1 MKKAQLYGHIF
12 IYILTITVTSFILIY
27 GYNAIKNF
35 QDKTDQAS
43 CIKFR
48 NDLKSAV
55 YTIMSDYGTVKRK
68 DIGLC
73 SNYNKVCFVET
84 YRQISDR
91 DNPALKPAGPIDP
104 IIKDS
109 IKSGTEK
116 NVFLVADV
124 AKDGFYIGNITVE
137 VGVDIYCVN
146 AQNGK
151 ISLKLEGMGDTV
163 HVSKWE

>member
-12 IYILTITVTSFILIY
+12 IYILTITVTSFILLY

-68 DIGLC
+68 DIELC

-84 YRQISDR
+84 YRQINR
-91 DNPALKPAGPIDP
+91 DNPTSNSNPIDP

-109 IKSGTEK
+109 IISKTEK

-124 AKDGFYIGNITVE
+124 AKDGFYIGNVTVDANFD
-137 VGVDIYCVN
+137 VYCVN

-151 ISLKLEGMGDTV
+151 ISLKLEGMGDSV
-163 HVSKWE
+163 YVSKWE